1 MNHLLLLILLG
12 FALFYWVYFCRG
24 RKGRHPVDW
33 QSLPTR
39 EQYLARHPEA
49 RGEGGIACHHCGHQQ
64 LQAQGVI
71 HLTDF
76 RHQYVCPR
84 CRRVLFRTQ

>member
-24 RKGRHPVDW
+24 RKGRPVDW

-39 EQYLARHPEA
+39 EQYLALHPEA
-49 RGEGGIACHHCGHQQ
+49 RGEDGIACHHCGHLG
-64 LQAQGVI
+64 LQAQGRV
-71 HLTDF
+71 HLADF
-76 RHQYVCPR
+76 RHQYACPR
-84 CRRVLFRTQ
+84 CHRVLFRSQ